1 MPGSVPIHKATIIPR
16 GRALGMVQSL
26 PERDQI
32 SQNYEEMIAYIT
44 MAMGGRAAE
53 ELIYGVNKIT
63 SGAAADIQAAT
74 KMARAMITQFGF
86 SKDLGMVA
94 YTDPSQDHYMMR
106 NPISEDTQKVIDAE
120 VRDLIQKAYEK
131 AYDNAK
137 ASGASDEKAKE
148 IGNIVA
154 DKLAEIKNLQRTT
167 DAQQILKL
175 TASASVTGSESSSGS
190 IQNKNNALATTLNPA
205 ISQQYTIPPPLATQG
220 PKEVLPDYNNMYA
233 NTKTPL
239 QNAATPGISSN
250 ANPYMKST
258 EGMFMGSD
266 SSEPEPANGALGGG
280 FSSW

>member
-1 MPGSVPIHKATIIPR
+1 MERMSVLMYRFDKFYDHV
-16 GRALGMVQSL
+16 LSL
-26 PERDQI
+26 VGIKNPPVFDVFNNE
-32 SQNYEEMIAYIT
+32 QNQWFYVT
-44 MAMGGRAAE
+44 
-53 ELIYGVNKIT
+53 
-63 SGAAADIQAAT
+63 
-74 KMARAMITQFGF
+74 
-86 SKDLGMVA
+86 
-94 YTDPSQDHYMMR
+94 
-106 NPISEDTQKVIDAE
+106 
-120 VRDLIQKAYEK
+120 AYEK